1 MIGALRTN
9 SAWRGKPSSFEVALT
24 SELAALRALSASAHI
39 KARAA
44 DRAGEWNYI
53 S

>member
-9 SAWRGKPSSFEVALT
+9 SAWRRKPSSLEVALT
-24 SELAALRALSASAHI
+24 SEFAALRALSAVARS

-44 DRAGEWNYI
+44 DRASEWNYI
-53 S
+53 C